1 MEKLTKEFVVSAV
14 DTAEKLGSGDLA
26 VLATPRLVAMM
37 ENTAKNMLDLASNMT
52 SVGFIMEMKHL
63 APSPVGAQII
73 VTAEILER
81 GERTVDFT
89 LSAYAGDTLIATANH
104 QRVIVNRLKFMEK
117 IQNKPIM

>member
-1 MEKLTKEFVVSAV
+1 MEKLTKEFVVSAT

-63 APSPVGAQII
+63 APSLVGAQII

-89 LSAYAGDTLIATANH
+89 LSAYAEDTLIATANH